1 MTRQE
6 ANNEILQR
14 LALEIVRYPDL
25 RFSQILVNLNIVE
38 KATYSNINVNLWE
51 DEFYTEPQAILKR
64 MSKSE

>member
-51 DEFYTEPQAILKR
+51 DEFYTEPQDILKR